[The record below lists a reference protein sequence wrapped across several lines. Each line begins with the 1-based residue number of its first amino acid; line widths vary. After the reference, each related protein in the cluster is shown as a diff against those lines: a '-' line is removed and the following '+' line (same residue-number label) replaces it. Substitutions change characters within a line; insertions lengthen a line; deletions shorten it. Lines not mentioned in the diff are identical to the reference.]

1 MICVMICVIVKVI
14 RNAGMYTVWIK
25 SIEKQVK
32 VLEMYLKSLF
42 LLINSLE
49 NYEILRIRYEKRRIR
64 RFLFTHVICSWRVIN
79 NLPSFCRSHG

>member
-14 RNAGMYTVWIK
+14 INAGMYVLLIK

-42 LLINSLE
+42 LLIKSLE
-49 NYEILRIRYEKRRIR
+49 NYEILRIRYENGAS
-64 RFLFTHVICSWRVIN
+64 TVSC
-79 NLPSFCRSHG
+79 LPM